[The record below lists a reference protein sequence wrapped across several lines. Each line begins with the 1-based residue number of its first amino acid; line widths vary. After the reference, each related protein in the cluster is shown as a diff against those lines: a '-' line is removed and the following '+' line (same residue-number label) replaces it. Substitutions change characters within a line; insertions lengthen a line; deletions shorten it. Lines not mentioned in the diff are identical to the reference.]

1 MRSGF
6 EFIDK
11 PVFTAKKD
19 KKDKIV
25 LMEPLRFYI
34 NFAGQRLPEAYVIP
48 AGFESNG
55 FSIPFIFKPFVS
67 NFDVGVENAIAHD
80 FLYSELKTFDMF
92 RRDADMAF
100 YSGLRNSN
108 LEVWKSKLF
117 YCAVIIAG
125 GKHWKKKIWLI
136 SLIYLI

>member
-1 MRSGF
+1 MKSGF
-6 EFIDK
+6 EFIDEAVYT
-11 PVFTAKKD
+11 PKKD

-25 LMEPLRFYI
+25 LKEDLRFYI
-34 NFAGQRLPEAYVIP
+34 NFAGQRLPDIYTIP

-55 FSIPFIFKPFVS
+55 FTIPTLLKPLFS

-80 FLYSELKTFDMF
+80 FLYSELKPFDMF

-100 YSGLRNSN
+100 YSGLRNSS

-125 GKHWKKKIWLI
+125 GKHWRKKK
-136 SLIYLI
+136 

>member
-1 MRSGF
+1 MRKNPLGVVIVHLTAVSLHPDFTRGKF
-6 EFIDK
+6 EI
-11 PVFTAKKD
+11 
-19 KKDKIV
+19 
-25 LMEPLRFYI
+25 
-34 NFAGQRLPEAYVIP
+34 
-48 AGFESNG
+48 
-55 FSIPFIFKPFVS
+55 S

-125 GKHWKKKIWLI
+125 GKHWKKKI
-136 SLIYLI
+136 

>member
-25 LMEPLRFYI
+25 LTEPLQFYI
-34 NFAGQRLPEAYVIP
+34 NFAGQRLPEPYVIP

-55 FSIPFIFKPFVS
+55 FTIPFIFKPFFS

-80 FLYSELKTFDMF
+80 FLYSELKTFNMF

-108 LEVWKSKLF
+108 LDVWKSKLF

-125 GKHWKKKIWLI
+125 GKHWRKKI
-136 SLIYLI
+136 

>member
-1 MRSGF
+1 MKSGF
-6 EFIDK
+6 IFLDEPIYA
-11 PVFTAKKD
+11 PKKD

-25 LMEPLRFYI
+25 LKEDLRFYI
-34 NFAGQRLPEAYVIP
+34 NFAGQKLSEPYVIP

-67 NFDVGVENAIAHD
+67 NFDIGVENAIAHD
-80 FLYSELKTFDMF
+80 FLYSELKPYEMF

-100 YSGLRNSN
+100 YNGLRNSS

-125 GKHWKKKIWLI
+125 GKHWRKKKC
-136 SLIYLI
+136 

>member
-1 MRSGF
+1 MKSGF
-6 EFIDK
+6 IFLDEPIYA
-11 PVFTAKKD
+11 PKKD

-25 LMEPLRFYI
+25 LKEDLRFYI
-34 NFAGQRLPEAYVIP
+34 NFAGQKLSEPYVIP

-80 FLYSELKTFDMF
+80 FLYSELRTFNMF

-100 YSGLRNSN
+100 YNGLRNSS
-108 LEVWKSKLF
+108 LEVWKAKAFYIAVLLWGGSK
-117 YCAVIIAG
+117 
-125 GKHWKKKIWLI
+125 WKKKKC
-136 SLIYLI
+136 